1 MAKGG
6 DLLLME
12 SAAPPGLGVV
22 ALADPALTHW
32 ANVYRASGAGWE
44 VCGN

>member
-6 DLLLME
+6 DLLVKE

-32 ANVYRASGAGWE
+32 ANVYRASGAGWAAW
-44 VCGN
+44 GD